1 MTPCSTAGSAG
12 IVAAN
17 NLTRGDKA
25 QDEAI
30 GEAIVKAAA
39 ENPAV
44 LAEIVGMR
52 NRPKSNLYT
61 LLGIGGCGALL
72 LIAGAF
78 ALRLSTRRGAPR

>member
-61 LLGIGGCGALL
+61 LLGIGGCLAMVLVAGAL
-72 LIAGAF
+72 